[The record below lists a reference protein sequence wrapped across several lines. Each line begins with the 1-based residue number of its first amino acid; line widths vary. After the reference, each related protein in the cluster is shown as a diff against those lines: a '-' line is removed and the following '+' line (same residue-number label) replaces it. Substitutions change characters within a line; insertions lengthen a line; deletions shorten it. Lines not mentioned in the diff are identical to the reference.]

1 MTARHFTLFSAL
13 CINLFLSGLL
23 IAPAEALPTY
33 KEVRENY
40 QKSEGVLLDR
50 HGEVIHELRV
60 DRHGRR
66 LDWVALKDVSP
77 ALITAVL
84 QSEDRRFYEHSG
96 VDWKALAAAA
106 IKNLFSSGQRG
117 ASTIS
122 MQLAGMLEHALKPK
136 KSKRRTIAQKWDQIQ
151 AARDLE
157 QHWTKEQVL
166 EAYLNL
172 ISYRGE
178 LQGIHAASQGLFGKE
193 PSGLIDA
200 ESLLLAALIRSP
212 NASPDIVAK
221 RACILA
227 ASYTPNTACPNM
239 TALAKG
245 RLTGPFAI
253 RQSIASA
260 PQVAHRLLTD
270 GRTRVTTTLDGKLQ
284 RFATETLQHQ
294 LMQLGKQNVH
304 DGALLVVDNKS
315 GDILAYVANTG
326 STGSARHV
334 DGILA
339 KRQAGSTLK
348 PFLYEMAIEQ
358 EILTAASLL
367 DDSPLNISTQT
378 GLYVPHNY
386 DNDYKGPVSVR
397 TSLSSSLNIPAV
409 RTLMLVGLEPFA
421 QRLKQ
426 LGIENLNDGDYYGYA
441 LALGGVD
448 VNLAELVNAF
458 RTLANSGT
466 WSPVRL
472 TPGEKSK
479 KSRRSVMKPDAVFI
493 ISNILSDRS
502 ARSITFGF
510 ENPLSTSFW
519 TAVKTGTSKD
529 MRDNWCIGYSGRY
542 TVGVWVGNFSG
553 EPMWNVSG
561 ISGAAPAWVEVMK
574 YLHRSTP
581 STAPKPTPNV
591 IARTVTIR
599 TATESERTEWFLNGT
614 ETEEVTIT
622 ASHAKARIIYPS
634 DGTIIALDPDI
645 PAENHAIFFEATK
658 DHEFDWYLNE
668 EKIADAAHYVRWKP
682 ERGTYTLSIVGN
694 DGKIVDTVE
703 FNVRGQSAV
712 EK

>member
-1 MTARHFTLFSAL
+1 MTKKLVIILTAVL
-13 CINLFLSGLL
+13 LSVLL
-23 IAPAEALPTY
+23 TAPAEALPTY

-40 QKSEGVLLDR
+40 KKSEGVLLDR

-66 LDWVALKDVSP
+66 LEWVQLKDVSP

-106 IKNLFSSGQRG
+106 IKNLFSANQRG

-122 MQLAGMLEHALKPK
+122 MQLAGMLEHELKQK

-157 QHWTKEQVL
+157 EHWTKEQVL

-172 ISYRGE
+172 ISFRSE
-178 LQGIHAASQGLFGKE
+178 LQGIHAAAQGLFGKE

-200 ESLLLAALIRSP
+200 ESILLAALIRSP
-212 NASPDIVAK
+212 NASPEIVAK
-221 RACILA
+221 RACVLA
-227 ASYTPNTACPNM
+227 ESYTPNTTCQTM
-239 TALAKG
+239 TALAKE
-245 RLTGPFAI
+245 RLNGPFTI
-253 RQSIASA
+253 RQSIAAA

-270 GRTRVTTTLDGKLQ
+270 GHDRVKTTLDGQLQ
-284 RFATETLQHQ
+284 RFATEALQHQ
-294 LMQLGKQNVH
+294 LMQLGKQNVR
-304 DGALLVVDNKS
+304 DGALLVVDNRS

-326 STGSARHV
+326 PAATSRHV
-334 DGILA
+334 DGIVA

-367 DDSPLNISTQT
+367 DDSPLNVSTQT
-378 GLYVPHNY
+378 GLYVPRNY

-409 RTLMLVGLEPFA
+409 RTLMLVGLEPFV
-421 QRLKQ
+421 QRLKR
-426 LGIENLNDGDYYGYA
+426 LGIENLNDGEYYGYA
-441 LALGGVD
+441 MALGSVD
-448 VNLAELVNAF
+448 VSLAELVNAF

-466 WSPVRL
+466 WSPLRL
-472 TPGEKSK
+472 TPGEKAK
-479 KSRRSVMKPDAVFI
+479 QGRRTVMKPDAVFI
-493 ISNILSDRS
+493 ISDILSDRS
-502 ARSITFGF
+502 ARSVTFGF
-510 ENPLSTSFW
+510 ENPLATSFW

-529 MRDNWCIGYSGRY
+529 MRDNWCIGYSERY

-574 YLHRSTP
+574 YLHRSSP
-581 STAPKPTPNV
+581 SRAPKPTPNV
-591 IARTVTIR
+591 VARNVTIQ
-599 TATESERTEWFLNGT
+599 TATESERQEWFLKGT
-614 ETEEVTIT
+614 ETGEVIARTQ
-622 ASHAKARIIYPS
+622 HAKARITYPS

-645 PAENHAIFFEATK
+645 PAENHAVFFEATK
-658 DHEFDWYLNE
+658 DQEFDWYLND

-682 ERGTYTLSIVGN
+682 ENGTYTLSIADKDGN
-694 DGKIVDTVE
+694 IIDTVE
-703 FNVRGQSAV
+703 FNVRGRSAATR
-712 EK
+712 